1 MSITGKDE
9 PLGTGIPQIDDDLDP
24 GMTTTFFSAPH
35 RHTQL
40 RRVMLRVTA
49 GPDQGAQIQVAR
61 PRITVGRSAVNDL
74 VLTDTSVSGTHLQI
88 TLGDKRGILLRDL
101 DSTNGTQVN
110 GLRVREAYIEPGT
123 TISLGKTDV
132 LFLSADEVEVPLSGQ
147 DHFGALWG
155 ASPAMR
161 EVFATLEKVAPTDM
175 SVMIGG
181 ATGTG
186 KELVARALHD
196 ESSRA
201 EGPFVVL
208 DCGSLPR
215 ELAEAA
221 ILGHRKG
228 SFTGAISDR
237 AGAFEEANGGT
248 LFLDEVGELPL
259 DLQPKLLRVLDRRE
273 VQRIGES
280 QVRKVD
286 VRVVAA
292 THRDLRQMVGQG
304 QFRED
309 LYFRLSVMT
318 VELPPLRE
326 RGEDILLLARK
337 FLEDFARVH
346 GRAPQLNPEAKQVLL
361 AEPWPGNVRQLKN
374 TIERAAHLSHNLVIE
389 PADLHLGRRE
399 GRPGLAKK
407 FNADEESAAE
417 PIAGETAP
425 VLDEELYALPFKEA
439 KQHVVDEFERAYF
452 HRLLAKTDN
461 NLSRASAEAGIT
473 RYYLRELLKR
483 LGMHKSNKKKDDD

>member
-1 MSITGKDE
+1 MSNSTKE
-9 PLGTGIPQIDDDLDP
+9 PLGNGVPQIDDDLDP
-24 GMTTTFFSAPH
+24 GMTTTFFSSTH

-49 GPDQGAQIQVAR
+49 GPDQGAQIQVSR

-101 DSTNGTQVN
+101 DSTNGTQVQ
-110 GLRVREAYIEPGT
+110 GLRVREAYIEPGA
-123 TISLGKTDV
+123 TISLGKTDI
-132 LFLSADEVEVPLSGQ
+132 LFLSADEIEVPLSGH

-161 EVFATLEKVAPTDM
+161 EVFAILEKVAPTDM

-181 ATGTG
+181 QTGTG

-196 ESSRA
+196 ESGRA
-201 EGPFVVL
+201 ERPFVVL

-221 ILGHRKG
+221 ILGHKKG
-228 SFTGAISDR
+228 SFTGAIGDR
-237 AGAFEEANGGT
+237 AGAFEDADGGT

-280 QVRKVD
+280 QVRTVD

-309 LYFRLSVMT
+309 LYFRLTVMN
-318 VELPPLRE
+318 VDLPPLRD
-326 RGEDILLLARK
+326 RGDDILLLAAK
-337 FLEDFARVH
+337 FIEDFARVH
-346 GRAPQLNPEAKQVLL
+346 GRAPQLNAEAKQVLL
-361 AEPWPGNVRQLKN
+361 DEPWPGNVRQLKN
-374 TIERAAHLSHNLVIE
+374 AIERAAHLAHNSIIE

-399 GRPGLAKK
+399 GRPSKVKK
-407 FNADEESAAE
+407 FGTEGEASEAKSDGVLPEE
-417 PIAGETAP
+417 I
-425 VLDEELYALPFKEA
+425 YAMPFKEA
-439 KQHVVDEFERAYF
+439 KQVIVDDFERAYF
-452 HRLLAKTDN
+452 ARLLAKTDN

-483 LGMHKSNKKKDDD
+483 LGMHKSSKKKAED

>member
-1 MSITGKDE
+1 MSTSNKS
-9 PLGTGIPQIDDDLDP
+9 PLGSGIPQVDDDLDP
-24 GMTTTFFSAPH
+24 GMTTTFFSSPH

-40 RRVMLRVTA
+40 RQVMLRVTT
-49 GPDQGAQIQVAR
+49 GPDRGAQIQVAR

-88 TLGDKRGILLRDL
+88 TLGDKRGILIRDL
-101 DSTNGTQVN
+101 ESTNGSSV
-110 GLRVREAYIEPGT
+110 GGIRIREAYIEPGT
-123 TISLGKTDV
+123 TISVGKTEV

-161 EVFATLEKVAPTDM
+161 EVFAILEKVAPTDM

-181 ATGTG
+181 ETGTG

-201 EGPFVVL
+201 DQPFVVL

-221 ILGHRKG
+221 ILGHKKG

-237 AGAFEEANGGT
+237 AGAFEEADGGT

-280 QVRKVD
+280 HVRKVN

-318 VELPPLRE
+318 VDMPPLRD
-326 RGEDILLLARK
+326 RGDDIILLANK
-337 FLEDFARVH
+337 FLEDFERIH
-346 GRAPQLNPEAKQVLL
+346 GRSLTLTGEAKHVLL
-361 AEPWPGNVRQLKN
+361 AEPWRGNVRQLKN
-374 TIERAAHLSHNLVIE
+374 TIERAAHLCRGAAIE

-399 GRPGLAKK
+399 GPALAKQR
-407 FNADEESAAE
+407 AEEDT
-417 PIAGETAP
+417 PPAGQ
-425 VLDEELYALPFKEA
+425 LSEEMYAMPFKEA
-439 KQHVVDEFERAYF
+439 KQVIVDQFERAYF
-452 HRLLAKTDN
+452 ARLLAKTDN

-483 LGMHKSNKKKDDD
+483 LGMHKSSKKKKDDSE